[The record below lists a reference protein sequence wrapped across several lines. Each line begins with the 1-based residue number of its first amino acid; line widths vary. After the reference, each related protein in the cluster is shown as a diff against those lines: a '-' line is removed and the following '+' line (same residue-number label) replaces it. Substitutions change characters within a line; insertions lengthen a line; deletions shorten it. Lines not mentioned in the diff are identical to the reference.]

1 MATAKKTTAKT
12 SSAKTKTT
20 TTKKAP
26 AKNAQAKKVV
36 ARKTPV
42 SKKQKKAEYESFQL
56 ATETEDFMTVRLNRQ
71 TVYWLILG
79 VISIAFAWYTMSLT
93 MSINDLYDQ
102 IDQIRAQDD
111 SIVIPQGKV
120 AE

>member
-12 SSAKTKTT
+12 SSPKTKTT
-20 TTKKAP
+20 TTKKTP
-26 AKNAQAKKVV
+26 AKNAPAKKAV

-42 SKKQKKAEYESFQL
+42 SKKRKKAEYESFQL
-56 ATETEDFMTVRLNRQ
+56 ATETEDFMTVRLSKQ

-102 IDQIRAQDD
+102 IDQIRIQDD
-111 SIVIPQGKV
+111 SIGIPQEKV
-120 AE
+120 TE

>member
-12 SSAKTKTT
+12 SSAKPKTT
-20 TTKKAP
+20 TTQKAPAKKAP
-26 AKNAQAKKVV
+26 A
-36 ARKTPV
+36 
-42 SKKQKKAEYESFQL
+42 KKAEYESFQL
-56 ATETEDFMTVRLNRQ
+56 ATEAEDFMTVRLNMQ
-71 TVYWLILG
+71 TIYWLILG

-111 SIVIPQGKV
+111 SIVIPPAKV

>member
-12 SSAKTKTT
+12 SSPKTKTT
-20 TTKKAP
+20 TTQKAP

-42 SKKQKKAEYESFQL
+42 SKNHKNTDYESFQL
-56 ATETEDFMTVRLNRQ
+56 ATETEDFMTVRLNMQ
-71 TVYWLILG
+71 TIYWLILG

-111 SIVIPQGKV
+111 SIVIPQAKV

>member
-12 SSAKTKTT
+12 SSAKPKTT
-20 TTKKAP
+20 TTKKAQAKTAP
-26 AKNAQAKKVV
+26 AKKAV

-71 TVYWLILG
+71 TIYWLILG

-111 SIVIPQGKV
+111 SMVIPQEKV

>member
-12 SSAKTKTT
+12 SSAKPKTT

-26 AKNAQAKKVV
+26 VKKAPAKKAV

-42 SKKQKKAEYESFQL
+42 SKNHKNSDYESFQL
-56 ATETEDFMTVRLNRQ
+56 ATETEDFMTVRLNMQ
-71 TVYWLILG
+71 TIYWIILG
-79 VISIAFAWYTMSLT
+79 IISIAFAWYTMSLT

-111 SIVIPQGKV
+111 SIVIPPAKV

>member
-12 SSAKTKTT
+12 SSAKPKTT

-26 AKNAQAKKVV
+26 AKTAPEKKAV

-42 SKKQKKAEYESFQL
+42 SKNHKNTDYESFQL
-56 ATETEDFMTVRLNRQ
+56 ATETEDFMTVRLNMQ
-71 TVYWLILG
+71 TIYWIILG
-79 VISIAFAWYTMSLT
+79 IISIAFAWYTMSLT

-111 SIVIPQGKV
+111 SIVIPPANV

>member
-12 SSAKTKTT
+12 SSAKPKTT

-26 AKNAQAKKVV
+26 AKNAQAKKAV

-42 SKKQKKAEYESFQL
+42 SKNHKNTDYESFQL
-56 ATETEDFMTVRLNRQ
+56 ATETEDFMTVRLNMQ
-71 TVYWLILG
+71 TIYWIILG
-79 VISIAFAWYTMSLT
+79 IISIAFAWYTMSLT

-111 SIVIPQGKV
+111 SIVIPPAKV

>member
-12 SSAKTKTT
+12 SSAKPKTT

-26 AKNAQAKKVV
+26 VKKAPAKKAV

-42 SKKQKKAEYESFQL
+42 SKNHKNTDYESFQL
-56 ATETEDFMTVRLNRQ
+56 ATETEDFMTVRLNMQ
-71 TVYWLILG
+71 TIYWIILG
-79 VISIAFAWYTMSLT
+79 IISIAFAWYTMSLT

-111 SIVIPQGKV
+111 SIVIPPAKV

>member
-12 SSAKTKTT
+12 SSAKPKTT

-26 AKNAQAKKVV
+26 VKKAPAKKAV

-42 SKKQKKAEYESFQL
+42 SKNHKNTDYESFQL
-56 ATETEDFMTVRLNRQ
+56 ATETEDFMTVRLNMQ
-71 TVYWLILG
+71 TIYWIILG
-79 VISIAFAWYTMSLT
+79 IISIAFAWYTMSLT
-93 MSINDLYDQ
+93 MSINDLYNQ
-102 IDQIRAQDD
+102 VDQIRAQDD
-111 SIVIPQGKV
+111 SIVIPPAKV

>member
-12 SSAKTKTT
+12 SSAKPKTT

-26 AKNAQAKKVV
+26 VKKAPAKKAV

-42 SKKQKKAEYESFQL
+42 SKKQKKTDYESFQL
-56 ATETEDFMTVRLNRQ
+56 ANEAEDFMTVRLNMQ
-71 TVYWLILG
+71 TIYWLILG

-111 SIVIPQGKV
+111 SIVIPQEKV
-120 AE
+120 TE

>member
-12 SSAKTKTT
+12 SSAKPKTT

-26 AKNAQAKKVV
+26 VKKAPAKKAV

-42 SKKQKKAEYESFQL
+42 SKNHKNTDYESFQL
-56 ATETEDFMTVRLNRQ
+56 ATETEDFMTVRLNMQ
-71 TVYWLILG
+71 TIYWLILG

-93 MSINDLYDQ
+93 MSINDLYNQ
-102 IDQIRAQDD
+102 VDQIRAQDD
-111 SIVIPQGKV
+111 SIVIPPAKV

>member
-12 SSAKTKTT
+12 SSAKPKTT
-20 TTKKAP
+20 TTKKA
-26 AKNAQAKKVV
+26 QAKT
-36 ARKTPV
+36 APA
-42 SKKQKKAEYESFQL
+42 KKAEYESFQL

-111 SIVIPQGKV
+111 SIVIPQEKV

>member
-12 SSAKTKTT
+12 ANAKSKTT
-20 TTKKAP
+20 TTKKTP
-26 AKNAQAKKVV
+26 AKNAPSKKAV
-36 ARKTPV
+36 ARKAPV

-56 ATETEDFMTVRLNRQ
+56 ATGSEDFMTVRLNMQ
-71 TVYWLILG
+71 TIYWLILG

-111 SIVIPQGKV
+111 SIVIPQEKV
-120 AE
+120 TE

>member
-12 SSAKTKTT
+12 SSPKTKTT

-26 AKNAQAKKVV
+26 AKNAQAKKAV

-42 SKKQKKAEYESFQL
+42 SKNHKNTDYESFQL
-56 ATETEDFMTVRLNRQ
+56 ATETEDFMTVRLNMQ
-71 TVYWLILG
+71 TIYWIILG
-79 VISIAFAWYTMSLT
+79 IISIAFAWYTMSLT

-111 SIVIPQGKV
+111 SIVIPPAKV

>member
-1 MATAKKTTAKT
+1 MATAKKITAKT
-12 SSAKTKTT
+12 SSAKPKTT

-26 AKNAQAKKVV
+26 VKKAPAKKAV

-42 SKKQKKAEYESFQL
+42 SKNHKNTDYESFQL
-56 ATETEDFMTVRLNRQ
+56 ATEAEDFMTVRLNMQ
-71 TVYWLILG
+71 TIYWLILG

-111 SIVIPQGKV
+111 SIVIPPAKV

>member
-12 SSAKTKTT
+12 SSAKPKTT
-20 TTKKAP
+20 TTKKAQAKTAP
-26 AKNAQAKKVV
+26 AKKAV

-42 SKKQKKAEYESFQL
+42 SKKQKKAE
-56 ATETEDFMTVRLNRQ
+56 
-71 TVYWLILG
+71 LG

-102 IDQIRAQDD
+102 IDQIRTQDD
-111 SIVIPQGKV
+111 SIVIPQEKV

>member
-12 SSAKTKTT
+12 SSPKTKTT

-26 AKNAQAKKVV
+26 AKKAQAKKAV

-42 SKKQKKAEYESFQL
+42 SKNHKNTDYESFQL
-56 ATETEDFMTVRLNRQ
+56 ATETEDFMTVRLNMQ
-71 TVYWLILG
+71 TIYWIILG
-79 VISIAFAWYTMSLT
+79 IISIAFAWYTMSLT

-111 SIVIPQGKV
+111 SIVIPQEKV
-120 AE
+120 TE